1 MTRLLKAIVVT
12 ALVLAVAGASP
23 AVAQDDVERENL
35 ADLREVNVVVEE
47 LAADAQSAGLDRR
60 AIENVIEGLLEQ
72 RGVPLGNSRSAADL
86 YVNIDTFRGSTGLYA
101 YCVEVSIQQLVTIES
116 NQLRTLADVWQ
127 LASLGTVGAANL
139 LGLESVVLQIV
150 DAFAD
155 DYLETNPPSK

>member
-1 MTRLLKAIVVT
+1 MAKVLKAIVVT

-60 AIENVIEGLLEQ
+60 SIENVIEGLLEQ

-101 YCVEVSIQQLVTIES
+101 CRFNRSMQQCQRVYPPGFDSRVSCV
-116 NQLRTLADVWQ
+116 
-127 LASLGTVGAANL
+127 AAC
-139 LGLESVVLQIV
+139 
-150 DAFAD
+150 
-155 DYLETNPPSK
+155 